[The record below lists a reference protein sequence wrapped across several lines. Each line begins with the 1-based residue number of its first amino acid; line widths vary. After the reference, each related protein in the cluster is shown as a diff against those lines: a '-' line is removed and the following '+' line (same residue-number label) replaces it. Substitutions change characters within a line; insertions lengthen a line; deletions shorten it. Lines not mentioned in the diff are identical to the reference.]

1 MKKLFKI
8 ISISLAF
15 SIFLITGIFAAS
27 KSKKG
32 VLFHYDVDDVVDLN
46 CGVVAINYT
55 LGVGFGVQ
63 ESTLK
68 ELHDKGIKIAFIV
81 TSNYPVNRGTLS
93 GNPAPYNAPRFYMP
107 DVTKSE
113 TSKAFESMLD
123 TYGKYVDYY
132 IIGNEINDQ
141 QWNYYKPAPVEE
153 YTKEYCR
160 VFGRAYREIK
170 KKKSSAKV
178 FIPFDNGWA
187 VPAYDKTSNR
197 YNAAMNNYKYNY
209 REMLQI
215 IQQEIGNLDW
225 GVAPHPYNTRMHES
239 PNFWDDVYA
248 GPVDAP
254 GVKEPNK
261 AMLITMK
268 NIEVLCNFLASEEMR
283 RSGGPREILISEIG
297 FSDNEGDE
305 LEAAA
310 LTYAWKKVENN
321 NQILG
326 FIINTGD
333 FPMSG
338 AAEEAFRKLGTSKQK
353 EAEDLMQR
361 VLGGVNTDDSS
372 GESYSSSGSSSSG
385 SSSGGGS
392 SGGGSSSGGSSSGG
406 TTVQETAVPKPQS
419 VAGINPN
426 TGANDML
433 VPYMEDGTWK
443 LAWQQE
449 INEYNALKASG
460 DTYVVSY
467 QTTVDGYGDTVLAT
481 LKIKNPENLS
491 STVNLAIPT
500 GEQPVIYYGCYPL
513 LLAEKYVGGEEVK
526 VSGEISSKPQ

>member
-1 MKKLFKI
+1 MKRI
-8 ISISLAF
+8 IKTTCIALV
-15 SIFLITGIFAAS
+15 FLVLLTAEIFAAN

-32 VLFHYDVDDVVDLN
+32 ILFNYDVDEAADLG
-46 CGVVAINYT
+46 CGVVAVNYT
-55 LGVGFGVQ
+55 LGIGSGV
-63 ESTLK
+63 SDTMLK
-68 ELHDKGIKIAFIV
+68 ELKEKGIKIAFIV
-81 TSNYPVNRGTLS
+81 TSSYPINKSTLA
-93 GNPAPYNAPRFYMP
+93 GNPPPYNSPIFYMP

-113 TSKAFESMLD
+113 ISKDFNAMLD
-123 TYGKYVDYY
+123 KFGKYIDYY

-141 QWNYYKPAPVEE
+141 QWNYYKPASVEE

-160 VFGRAYREIK
+160 IFGRAYREIK
-170 KKKSSAKV
+170 KKRSSAKV

-187 VPAYDKTSNR
+187 VPAYDKTSSR
-197 YNAAMNNYKYNY
+197 YQARMNQFKYNY
-209 REMLQI
+209 KEMLVI

-268 NIEVLCNFLASEEMR
+268 NIDVLCNFLSSAEMR

-297 FSDNEGDE
+297 FSSAEGDE
-305 LEAAA
+305 MQAAA
-310 LTYAWKKVENN
+310 LTYAWKIIENN

-333 FPMSG
+333 FPMYG
-338 AAEEAFRKLGTSKQK
+338 EALDAFRKLGTSRQD

-361 VLGGVNTDDSS
+361 VIGGVQGGGTTGGGSGNSSS
-372 GESYSSSGSSSSG
+372 GSGSSNGSGSGSSSSG
-385 SSSGGGS
+385 GGNVNQA
-392 SGGGSSSGGSSSGG
+392 
-406 TTVQETAVPKPQS
+406 TTPPRPES

-433 VPYMEDGTWK
+433 VPYMEGGAWK

-467 QTTVDGYGDTVLAT
+467 QTTVDGYGDTVIAT
-481 LKIKNPENLS
+481 IKIKNPENLS
-491 STVNLAIPT
+491 ATIDMAIPT